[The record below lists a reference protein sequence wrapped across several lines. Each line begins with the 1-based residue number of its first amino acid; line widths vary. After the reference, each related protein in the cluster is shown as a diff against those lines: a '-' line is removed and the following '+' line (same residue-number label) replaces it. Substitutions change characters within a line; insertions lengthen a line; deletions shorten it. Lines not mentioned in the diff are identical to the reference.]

1 MTTLSSFPHNYEL
14 PVWPTPSSDNCED
27 LFPLEPF
34 DFGLNDFDIRRI
46 LDPSSVISLESFPL
60 FRPETPEPSLLQKI
74 STPEDV
80 SLNSMQTLGQL
91 EKTFTAETMIL
102 NRLPTPEPDP
112 VSVNF
117 SYQPGVLQT
126 TITTESTPLYDA
138 PTSNS
143 SYLYNQPTLI
153 PSPLHRASTPETSP
167 LDSIPT
173 PEPSPS
179 PNKPI
184 PEALCNTPAPLCNP
198 MYSFPTPE
206 SSPVER
212 IPPPPPPGTSP
223 LQMFEIKPEA
233 CRDTANSPSKFGQV
247 VLNPEKKEV
256 SMDCEGKET
265 SFLRSVK
272 TEEKQQ
278 DFPDRETLANN
289 EIKAE
294 KTEQFSNDAEDSS
307 NSDRPVRQCQS
318 RYSFRSKRGG
328 SLLTQSRP
336 TVRKTVV
343 LWKFIKE
350 LLEKND
356 PCVSW
361 ISREEGTFKFVDSKQ
376 AARLWG
382 QRKNKRNMT
391 YEKMSRALRYY
402 YDRQIMFHDEGQKLM
417 YRFGDGAREDRGQ
430 SEPDES

>member
-14 PVWPTPSSDNCED
+14 PVWPAPSSDNCED

-34 DFGLNDFDIRRI
+34 DFDLNDFDIRRI
-46 LDPSSVISLESFPL
+46 LDPSGVISVESFPF

-112 VSVNF
+112 VNVNF

-126 TITTESTPLYDA
+126 TIPTESTPLYDT

-143 SYLYNQPTLI
+143 SYLYNQPTLM
-153 PSPLHRASTPETSP
+153 PSPFHGASTPETSP

-173 PEPSPS
+173 PEPSPL

-184 PEALCNTPAPLCNP
+184 PEALCNTPAPSCNA

-233 CRDTANSPSKFGQV
+233 CIVTAKSPSKFRQV

-256 SMDCEGKET
+256 SMDCEGNET

-272 TEEKQQ
+272 KEEKQQ
-278 DFPDRETLANN
+278 DFQG
-289 EIKAE
+289 K
-294 KTEQFSNDAEDSS
+294 
-307 NSDRPVRQCQS
+307 
-318 RYSFRSKRGG
+318 
-328 SLLTQSRP
+328 
-336 TVRKTVV
+336 
-343 LWKFIKE
+343 
-350 LLEKND
+350 
-356 PCVSW
+356 
-361 ISREEGTFKFVDSKQ
+361 
-376 AARLWG
+376 
-382 QRKNKRNMT
+382 
-391 YEKMSRALRYY
+391 
-402 YDRQIMFHDEGQKLM
+402 
-417 YRFGDGAREDRGQ
+417 
-430 SEPDES
+430 

>member
-34 DFGLNDFDIRRI
+34 DFDLNDFDIRRI
-46 LDPSSVISLESFPL
+46 LDPSSVISVESFPL

-117 SYQPGVLQT
+117 SYQPGALQT

-173 PEPSPS
+173 PEPSPL

-184 PEALCNTPAPLCNP
+184 PEALCNTPAPLCNA

-247 VLNPEKKEV
+247 VLNPEKKKV

-278 DFPDRETLANN
+278 DFPGKWQKPLR
-289 EIKAE
+289 I
-294 KTEQFSNDAEDSS
+294 F
-307 NSDRPVRQCQS
+307 
-318 RYSFRSKRGG
+318 FRSYFCLQKLFFR
-328 SLLTQSRP
+328 LP
-336 TVRKTVV
+336 WYV
-343 LWKFIKE
+343 LK
-350 LLEKND
+350 LYSNGL
-356 PCVSW
+356 VSW
-361 ISREEGTFKFVDSKQ
+361 RSH
-376 AARLWG
+376 RL
-382 QRKNKRNMT
+382 T
-391 YEKMSRALRYY
+391 
-402 YDRQIMFHDEGQKLM
+402 DVT
-417 YRFGDGAREDRGQ
+417 
-430 SEPDES
+430 

>member
-117 SYQPGVLQT
+117 SYQPGALQT

-143 SYLYNQPTLI
+143 SYLYNQLTLI
-153 PSPLHRASTPETSP
+153 PSPLHKASTPETSP

-173 PEPSPS
+173 PEPSPL

-184 PEALCNTPAPLCNP
+184 PEALCNTPAPLCNA
-198 MYSFPTPE
+198 MYSSPTPE

-233 CRDTANSPSKFGQV
+233 CRDTANSPSKFGQA

-278 DFPDRETLANN
+278 DFPG
-289 EIKAE
+289 K
-294 KTEQFSNDAEDSS
+294 
-307 NSDRPVRQCQS
+307 
-318 RYSFRSKRGG
+318 
-328 SLLTQSRP
+328 
-336 TVRKTVV
+336 
-343 LWKFIKE
+343 
-350 LLEKND
+350 
-356 PCVSW
+356 
-361 ISREEGTFKFVDSKQ
+361 
-376 AARLWG
+376 
-382 QRKNKRNMT
+382 
-391 YEKMSRALRYY
+391 
-402 YDRQIMFHDEGQKLM
+402 
-417 YRFGDGAREDRGQ
+417 
-430 SEPDES
+430 